1 VGDKVEVLG
10 RGLIGF
16 VTRFAL
22 DNTQLQLEDTTIVTL
37 PNAELAR
44 AAVRNLS
51 RMAHWRVAATLR
63 VPLQRAGDVRDLAQ
77 RLEAYCRSRAD
88 FAEAPPRVVA
98 RVVLGDVAADHLP
111 INVTTFMRAPGVTL
125 PEFERRRHDILLA
138 MTEIM
143 EQQGVPL
150 QHPAFSVALTT
161 GGNAAVVD
169 AGGSSVP
176 MV

>member
-1 VGDKVEVLG
+1 
-10 RGLIGF
+10 
-16 VTRFAL
+16 
-22 DNTQLQLEDTTIVTL
+22 
-37 PNAELAR
+37 
-44 AAVRNLS
+44 
-51 RMAHWRVAATLR
+51 
-63 VPLQRAGDVRDLAQ
+63 
-77 RLEAYCRSRAD
+77 
-88 FAEAPPRVVA
+88 
-98 RVVLGDVAADHLP
+98 VLGDVAADHLP